1 MTCFKRV
8 LHRIFSEWFEL
19 IILHS
24 LTLSTYVTK
33 LSLTLRDQACDLK
46 IEVLG
51 GGQKK
56 LFHIKNRKTS
66 QNVWVFSG
74 SFGGYM
80 VWGGVE
86 IPLPNLIGLWLML
99 RQFLPLLCKSPFLCR
114 INLFKI

>member
-19 IILHS
+19 IIIHS

-51 GGQKK
+51 GGPKK

-80 VWGGVE
+80 VWGGGGNPPSKLDRVMVDVE
-86 IPLPNLIGLWLML
+86 AVPPPSVQIP
-99 RQFLPLLCKSPFLCR
+99 FSV
-114 INLFKI
+114 